1 MEQEE
6 PSDRRLRAR
15 PESLR
20 SDDDDDDDDESCLEG
35 GRDDAGDTVRGTAM
49 VVRSMEAANA
59 RHFLPGSAFGPADAD
74 DST

>member
-6 PSDRRLRAR
+6 PSDWRRLRAR

-20 SDDDDDDDDESCLEG
+20 SDDDDDDESCLEG